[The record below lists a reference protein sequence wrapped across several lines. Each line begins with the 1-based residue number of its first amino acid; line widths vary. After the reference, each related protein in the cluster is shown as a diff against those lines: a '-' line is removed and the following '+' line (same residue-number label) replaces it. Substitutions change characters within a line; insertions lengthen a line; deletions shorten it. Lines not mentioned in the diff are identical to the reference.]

1 MVKKIKKEGKSKL
14 NKLKKLLTLVFDHGI
29 VKKIKKGGN
38 IMTVKQQAT
47 EIIARAL
54 ELSKKAEDSFYSFD
68 EYKADNQLFKSEYKS
83 GELFEDEPATPVE
96 AYSFTAYLAYNYIK
110 ELDELEGF

>member
-1 MVKKIKKEGKSKL
+1 MVKKIKKGGKS
-14 NKLKKLLTLVFDHGI
+14 KLKKLLTLVFDYGI
-29 VKKIKKGGN
+29 VKTIKKGGN
-38 IMTVKQQAT
+38 TMTVKQQAT

-83 GELFEDEPATPVE
+83 GELFDDEPATPVE
-96 AYSFTAYLAYNYIK
+96 AYSFTAYLAENYIK
-110 ELDELEGF
+110 ELSELEGF